1 MFYTLRLITAG
12 GCFLFSRCSV
22 KICVQFFRLIL
33 FRKIDMISRPD
44 MV

>member
-12 GCFLFSRCSV
+12 GRFLFSRCSF

-33 FRKIDMISRPD
+33 FRKIAMISRPD

>member
-1 MFYTLRLITAG
+1 MFYTIRLITAG

-22 KICVQFFRLIL
+22 QICVHFFCFIL